1 MNQGITMKIKDLFVK
16 PIERPINGV
25 IKADQRDEESIW
37 QELDEYVVTKQI
49 TEYLRKF
56 FDAYL
61 AAIDNQNDPAIVARM
76 GVWVSGF
83 FGSGKSHFIKIL
95 SYLLS
100 NLDAH
105 QPGSAVQRK
114 AIQFFDSK
122 IKNDTLLLA
131 DIRRAVAGKTDV
143 VLFNID
149 SKADAKTDR
158 DAILQVFLRVFN
170 EMQGLSGDAPHI
182 AEMERYLIS
191 KGVYEAFKAAFKDQ
205 HGNSWE
211 AERDAVDFLR
221 DDVIHA
227 LGKSLK
233 MSEESAGKYF
243 DTARDTYKI
252 NIEGFADLVCK
263 YLDAKGA
270 GHRVIFLVDEVG
282 QFIGKNAQLM
292 LNMQT
297 ITEEL
302 GTLCK
307 GRAWVIV
314 TSQEDIDATLGEA
327 NQAKSN
333 DFSKITGR
341 FHTRL
346 SLSSSNTDEVIAK
359 RLLEKKPE
367 AQTELEAIFKAK
379 GDILSNQLSF
389 ANNAV
394 ALRGFKDAMDF
405 SVHYPFAPYQFQL
418 LQKVFESIRKVGAT
432 GRHLARGERSMLDA
446 FQTAALINR
455 ERGLNALVP
464 LYDFYPSIE
473 SFLDS
478 SVKRAIDQASENAA
492 LESYDIQLLRA
503 LFLIRYVSDTVKSS
517 VENLATL
524 CIDQID
530 MDKLALKRKIEASL
544 NRLERQN
551 LVSRNGEFWF
561 FLTNEER
568 DVSQEIKAVDV
579 SSAEIAKV
587 VAEMIFDDILVGQ
600 TKIRHRETKSDYEF
614 NRFLDGAPWKQAN
627 QELTFEVL
635 SPIGANYDMLT
646 EARCIGRSAESGG
659 RAILRMAT
667 DARID
672 VEIKNYVQ
680 IEKYILSPKAAS
692 PSPSLK
698 RILENRK
705 DENRERKGRLLLQ
718 LGELMS
724 TGDFYALG
732 QKLQLKPLS
741 PSSLLDEIVNY
752 LISNTYAKL
761 AYIKVRQVDPIAEIR
776 AVLSVDTIGQQNI
789 ALGGEEGNALAL
801 AEMRQY
807 LHVAAS
813 TSRVLLSDI
822 VEKFTRAPW
831 GWKPEWE
838 TVLLISRL
846 FMAGEIKLVLEGSDL
861 DSKSAIDP
869 LTKAARFKQV
879 SILRRKTSDAA
890 TRVQARDLHRDLFSM
905 TNAIAP
911 EDEDGLVASYLDN
924 LGKLKA
930 DLERARVKAEQKY
943 YPGANDIT
951 KALSQIDKQLAIR
964 DPFEFLG
971 ALAEGK
977 SDWLDLAEDTH
988 DVLSFYKTQATVW
1001 ERMLDGLVS
1010 FADNREALV
1019 KDAAAAAGLTE
1030 LEAIRA
1036 NPNPYGQINRID
1048 ALVSAVE
1055 AVNNA
1060 LASEKRSKALL
1071 SIDSKIAEVQAAL
1084 SAAQAD
1090 ADLSNKVLKP
1100 LQDLKAQLAG
1110 LVSIPRILFLQGRGG
1125 ELLDEAMDKIA
1136 AASAAKAKAQ
1146 AKPAASPSS
1155 SGTAASSVSATSTST
1170 PMATAPVAKPIR
1182 VIKPAELSSKSYLET
1197 EGEVEDYLAKLKAEL
1212 MATIASGHRARI
1224 Q

>member
-1 MNQGITMKIKDLFVK
+1 MKIKDLFAK

-49 TEYLRKF
+49 TEYLRRF

-61 AAIDNQNDPAIVARM
+61 AAADHPNDPAIVARM

-100 NLDAH
+100 NLEAH
-105 QPGSAVQRK
+105 QPGSPERRR

-122 IKNDTLLLA
+122 IKDPMLLG

-182 AEMERYLIS
+182 AEMERYLIG
-191 KGVYEAFKAAFKDQ
+191 KGVYDTFKAAFKEQ
-205 HGNSWE
+205 HGNDWDT
-211 AERDAVDFLR
+211 ERDAVDFLR
-221 DDVIHA
+221 DEVIHA
-227 LGKSLK
+227 LSKSLG
-233 MSEESAGKYF
+233 MSDESAGKYF
-243 DTARDTYKI
+243 DSARETYKI
-252 NIEGFADLVCK
+252 NIEGFADLVRK
-263 YLDAKGA
+263 YLDAKGT

-292 LNMQT
+292 LNLQT

-302 GTLCK
+302 GTLCQ

-367 AQTELEAIFKAK
+367 VRETLEAIWKAK
-379 GDILSNQLSF
+379 GDILNNQLSF
-389 ANNAV
+389 AHNAV
-394 ALRGFKDAMDF
+394 ALRGFKDATDF
-405 SVHYPFAPYQFQL
+405 AIHYPFAPYQFQL

-446 FQTAALINR
+446 FQTAALINC
-455 ERGLNALVP
+455 ERDSDILVP

-478 SVKRAIDQASENAA
+478 SVKRAIDQASENPA
-492 LESYDIQLLRA
+492 LEPYDIKLLRA

-517 VENLATL
+517 IENLATL

-530 MDKLALKRKIEASL
+530 ADKLALKRQIEASL

-551 LVSRNGEFWF
+551 LVNRNGEFWF

-568 DVSQEIKAVDV
+568 DVSQEIKAVEV

-587 VAEMIFDDILVGQ
+587 VAELIFDETLGGQ
-600 TKIRHRETKSDYEF
+600 TKVRHRETKSDYEF
-614 NRFLDGAPWKQAN
+614 NRFLDGAPWRQAN

-635 SPIGANYDMLT
+635 SPIGGDYDMLT

-680 IEKYILSPKAAS
+680 IEKYILSPKATS
-692 PSPSLK
+692 PTPSLK

-705 DENRERKGRLLLQ
+705 DENRERKGRLLIQ

-732 QKLQLKPLS
+732 QKLQLKPQS
-741 PSSLLDEIVNY
+741 PASLLDEIVNY
-752 LISNTYAKL
+752 LISNTYTKL
-761 AYIKVRQVDPIAEIR
+761 AYIKVRQIDPIAEIR
-776 AVLSVDTIGQQNI
+776 AVLSVDAIGQQNI
-789 ALGGEEGNALAL
+789 ALEGEDGNALAL

-813 TSRVLLSDI
+813 ANRVLLSDI
-822 VEKFTRAPW
+822 VEKFARAPW

-838 TVLLISRL
+838 TVLLLARL

-861 DSKSAIDP
+861 DPRSAIEP
-869 LTKAARFKQV
+869 LTKSARFKQV

-890 TRVQARDLHRDLFSM
+890 TRAQARDLHRDLFSL
-905 TNAIAP
+905 IGP
-911 EDEDGLVASYLDN
+911 EDEDGLVSSYRKN
-924 LGKLKA
+924 FGELKS
-930 DLERARVKAEQKY
+930 DLERARGKSEQKH
-943 YPGANDIT
+943 YPGAKDIAN
-951 KALSQIDKQLAIR
+951 ALSQIDKQLAIR

-977 SDWLDLAEDTH
+977 KAWLDLADDTH
-988 DVLSFYKTQATVW
+988 DVLSFYKTQVTVW
-1001 ERMLDGLVS
+1001 ARMLDGLAS
-1010 FADNREALV
+1010 FSDNREALI
-1019 KDAAAAAGLTE
+1019 KDAAAAAALAE

-1055 AVNNA
+1055 TVNDA
-1060 LASEKRSKALL
+1060 LACEKRSKALL
-1071 SIDSKIAEVQAAL
+1071 SIDSKIGEAQTAL
-1084 SAAQAD
+1084 NAAQAD
-1090 ADLSNKVLKP
+1090 ADLSNTVLKP

-1125 ELLDEAMDKIA
+1125 ELLDDAMDKIA
-1136 AASAAKAKAQ
+1136 AAAKAKAQ
-1146 AKPAASPSS
+1146 LKLSAPTSS
-1155 SGTAASSVSATSTST
+1155 SASATSPASITST
-1170 PMATAPVAKPIR
+1170 PAPTAPVAKPIR
-1182 VIKPAELSSKSYLET
+1182 VVKPAELSSKSYLET
-1197 EGEVEDYLAKLKAEL
+1197 ESEVEEYVAKLKAEL
-1212 MATIASGHRARI
+1212 MAAIASGHRARI

>member
-1 MNQGITMKIKDLFVK
+1 MKIKDLFVK
-16 PIERPINGV
+16 SIERPINGV

-37 QELDEYVVTKQI
+37 QELDEYVVTKHI

-100 NLDAH
+100 NLEAH
-105 QPGSAVQRK
+105 KPGSTEQRK

-191 KGVYEAFKAAFKDQ
+191 KGVYEDFKTAFKEQ

-211 AERDAVDFLR
+211 TERDAVDFLR

-233 MSEESAGKYF
+233 MSEDSAGKYF

-252 NIEGFADLVCK
+252 NIESFADLVRK

-359 RLLEKKPE
+359 RLLEKKPGARE
-367 AQTELEAIFKAK
+367 ELEAIWKSK
-379 GDILSNQLSF
+379 GDILNNQLSF

-394 ALRGFKDAMDF
+394 TLRGFKDAADF
-405 SVHYPFAPYQFQL
+405 AIHYPFVPYQFQL

-446 FQTAALINR
+446 FQTAARRNS
-455 ERGLNALVP
+455 ERGLDALVP

-492 LESYDIQLLRA
+492 LEPYDIKLLRV
-503 LFLIRYVSDTVKSS
+503 LFLIRYIPDTVKSS
-517 VENLATL
+517 IENLATL

-530 MDKLALKRKIEASL
+530 ADKLALKRQIEASL

-568 DVSQEIKAVDV
+568 DVSQEIKAVEV
-579 SSAEIAKV
+579 SSTEIAKV
-587 VAEMIFDDILVGQ
+587 VAELLFDEILDGK
-600 TKIRHRETKSDYEF
+600 TKVRHRETKSDYEF
-614 NRFLDGAPWKQAN
+614 NRLLDGTPWRQAN

-635 SPIGANYDMLT
+635 SPIGADYDMLS

-692 PSPSLK
+692 PAPSLK

-705 DENRERKGRLLLQ
+705 DENRERKGRLLIQ
-718 LGELMS
+718 LAEMMS
-724 TGDFYALG
+724 AGDFYALG
-732 QKLQLKPLS
+732 QKHQLKPLS

-752 LISNTYAKL
+752 LVSNTYTKL
-761 AYIKVRQVDPIAEIR
+761 TYIKVRQVDPIAEIR
-776 AVLSVDTIGQQNI
+776 AVLSADTIGQKNI
-789 ALGGEEGNALAL
+789 ALDGADGNALAL

-813 TSRVLLSDI
+813 ASRVPLSDI
-822 VEKFTRAPW
+822 VEKFARAPW

-861 DSKSAIDP
+861 DARSAIEP
-869 LTKAARFKQV
+869 LTKSARFKQV

-890 TRVQARDLHRDLFSM
+890 TRAQARDLHRDLFSL
-905 TNAIAP
+905 IAR
-911 EDEDGLVASYLDN
+911 EDEDGLVGSCREN
-924 LGKLKA
+924 FGKLKA
-930 DLERARVKAEQKY
+930 ELERARVKAEQKH
-943 YPGANDIT
+943 YPGAHNIA

-971 ALAEGK
+971 ALSEGK
-977 SDWLDLAEDTH
+977 KDWLDLAEDTH
-988 DVLSFYKTQATVW
+988 DVLSFYKTQTIVW
-1001 ERMLDGLVS
+1001 ERMLVGFAS

-1019 KDAAAAAGLTE
+1019 KDATAAAGLTE
-1030 LEAIRA
+1030 LETIRA
-1036 NPNPYGQINRID
+1036 NANPYGQISRID

-1055 AVNNA
+1055 AVNDA

-1071 SIDSKIAEVQAAL
+1071 SIDNKIEEVQAAL
-1084 SAAQAD
+1084 SVAQAD
-1090 ADLSNKVLKP
+1090 SDLSNRVLKP

-1125 ELLDEAMDKIA
+1125 ELLDEAMDRIA
-1136 AASAAKAKAQ
+1136 AAAAAKAKAQ
-1146 AKPAASPSS
+1146 VKPITPPSS
-1155 SGTAASSVSATSTST
+1155 SGASASATTTSISTL
-1170 PMATAPVAKPIR
+1170 PAPVAKPIR
-1182 VIKPAELSSKSYLET
+1182 VIKLAELSSKSYLET
-1197 EGEVEDYLAKLKAEL
+1197 DDEVEDYVAKLKTEL
-1212 MATIASGHRARI
+1212 LAVIASGHRARI

>member
-1 MNQGITMKIKDLFVK
+1 MQIKDLFTK
-16 PIERPINGV
+16 PIGRPINGV

-61 AAIDNQNDPAIVARM
+61 AAIDNQNDPAVVARM

-100 NLDAH
+100 NLEAH
-105 QPGSAVQRK
+105 KPGSSEQRK
-114 AIQFFDSK
+114 AFDFFESK
-122 IKNDTLLLA
+122 IQDPMFLG
-131 DIRRAVAGKTDV
+131 DMRRAISGKTDV

-182 AEMERYLIS
+182 AEMERYLIG
-191 KGVYEAFKAAFKDQ
+191 KGAYDAFKAAFKEQ
-205 HGNSWE
+205 HGNEWE

-227 LGKSLK
+227 LGKALK

-243 DTARDTYKI
+243 DTARESYKI
-252 NIEGFADLVCK
+252 NIEGFADLVRK
-263 YLDAKGA
+263 YLDTKSA

-292 LNMQT
+292 LNLQT

-302 GTLCK
+302 GTLCQ

-359 RLLEKKPE
+359 RLLEKT
-367 AQTELEAIFKAK
+367 ADARDQLEAVFKAK
-379 GDILSNQLSF
+379 GDILNNQLSF
-389 ANNAV
+389 SNNAV
-394 ALRGFKDAMDF
+394 ALRGFKDAADF
-405 SVHYPFAPYQFQL
+405 AIHYPFAPYQFQL

-446 FQTAALINR
+446 FQTAALINGNR
-455 ERGLNALVP
+455 EADALVP

-478 SVKRAIDQASENAA
+478 SVKRAIDQASENGA
-492 LESYDIQLLRA
+492 LEPYDIQLLRA
-503 LFLIRYVSDTVKSS
+503 LFLIRYIPDTVKSS
-517 VENLATL
+517 IENLATL
-524 CIDQID
+524 CVDQID
-530 MDKLALKRKIEASL
+530 ADKLALKRKIEASL

-579 SSAEIAKV
+579 SAAETAKV
-587 VAEMIFDDILVGQ
+587 IAELMFDEILGGQ
-600 TKIRHRETKSDYEF
+600 TKVRHRETKGDYEF
-614 NRFLDGAPWKQAN
+614 NRFLDGAPWRQAN
-627 QELTFEVL
+627 QELTFEILSPLGADYDVL
-635 SPIGANYDMLT
+635 S
-646 EARCIGRSAESGG
+646 EARCIGRSFESGG

-667 DARID
+667 DSRID
-672 VEIKNYVQ
+672 VEIRNYVQ

-692 PSPSLK
+692 STPSLK

-718 LGELMS
+718 LSELMS

-732 QKLQLKPLS
+732 QKLQLKPQS
-741 PSSLLDEIVNY
+741 PANLLDEIVNY
-752 LISNTYAKL
+752 LVSNTYTKL
-761 AYIKVRQVDPIAEIR
+761 AYIKVRQPDAIAEIR

-789 ALGGEEGNALAL
+789 TLGGEDGNVLAM

-807 LHVAAS
+807 LHLAAS

-822 VEKFTRAPW
+822 VEKFVRAPW

-838 TVLLISRL
+838 IVLLISRL
-846 FMAGEIKLVLEGSDL
+846 FMGGEIKLVLEGSDL
-861 DSKSAIDP
+861 DAKSAIEP
-869 LTKAARFKQV
+869 LTKAAKFKQV
-879 SILRRKTSDAA
+879 SILRRKTTDAA
-890 TRVQARDLHRDLFSM
+890 TRMQARDLHRDLFSL
-905 TNAIAP
+905 IGP
-911 EDEDGLVASYLDN
+911 EDEDGLVGSFREH

-930 DLERARVKAEQKY
+930 ELTQARVKAEQKY
-943 YPGANDIT
+943 FPGTKDIT
-951 KALSQIDKQLAIR
+951 VALSQIDKQLAIR

-971 ALAEGK
+971 ALSEGK
-977 SDWLDLAEDTH
+977 PGWLDLAEDTH
-988 DVLSFYKTQATVW
+988 DVLSFYKTQTPVW
-1001 ERMLDGLVS
+1001 SRMLDGFTN
-1010 FADNREALV
+1010 FADNRDALI
-1019 KDAAAAAGLTE
+1019 KDAAAAAGLAE

-1036 NPNPYGQINRID
+1036 DPNPYGQINRID

-1055 AVNNA
+1055 TVNDA
-1060 LASEKRSKALL
+1060 LAAEKRSKALL
-1071 SIDSKIAEVQAAL
+1071 SVDKKLGEAQAAL
-1084 SAAQAD
+1084 SAAHAD
-1090 ADLSNKVLKP
+1090 SDLCNKVLKP

-1110 LVSIPRILFLQGRGG
+1110 LVSIPRILFYQGRGG
-1125 ELLDEAMDKIA
+1125 DLLDEAMEKI
-1136 AASAAKAKAQ
+1136 SADAVIKAKAQ
-1146 AKPAASPSS
+1146 AKPVAQLSS
-1155 SGTAASSVSATSTST
+1155 TPGVEPPASTS
-1170 PMATAPVAKPIR
+1170 PVSPAAPARPLAKPIR
-1182 VIKPAELSSKSYLET
+1182 VVKPAELSSKSYLET
-1197 EGEVEDYLAKLKAEL
+1197 VGEVEEYVAKLKAEL
-1212 MATIASGHRARI
+1212 LATIASGHRARI